1 MAGGRPAFVA
11 RRIVT
16 ASQEGPAD
24 ERTAAGVACARSQRH
39 MFARHEMRAAIGLLV
54 ASFDSSMSIPILV
67 MIDPCLQPFD
77 ALS

>member
-1 MAGGRPAFVA
+1 
-11 RRIVT
+11 
-16 ASQEGPAD
+16 
-24 ERTAAGVACARSQRH
+24 

-67 MIDPCLQPFD
+67 MIDPCLQPSD